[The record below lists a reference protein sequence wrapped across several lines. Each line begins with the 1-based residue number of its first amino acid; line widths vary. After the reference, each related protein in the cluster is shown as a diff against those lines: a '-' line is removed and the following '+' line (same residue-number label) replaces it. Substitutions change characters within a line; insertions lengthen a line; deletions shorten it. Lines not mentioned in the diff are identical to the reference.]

1 MFKERTSKPEKG
13 NKYYNNKANG
23 GNNPCINGYPL
34 DADCNVL
41 SNCVGYA
48 VGRFNEIAENV
59 SCSFLGNRN
68 AGVMGDLAIS
78 QGLKT
83 GKTPALGACAVWKK
97 AGGAGH
103 VAIVER
109 IINDSTII
117 TSESGWGCKK
127 PFFVK
132 KRSKG
137 CGNWGQN
144 ANYTFI
150 CFIYQKEEIKNMTV
164 KYGDKGENVK
174 TLQKVLKSKKYYN
187 GGIDGICGVLT
198 LGAILAWQK
207 MHGLSVDGIAG
218 TKTLES
224 LGIKV

>member
-1 MFKERTSKPEKG
+1 MFKERNTKPEKG

-34 DADCNVL
+34 NADCNVL

-109 IINDSTII
+109 IIND
-117 TSESGWGCKK
+117 
-127 PFFVK
+127 
-132 KRSKG
+132 
-137 CGNWGQN
+137 
-144 ANYTFI
+144 
-150 CFIYQKEEIKNMTV
+150 
-164 KYGDKGENVK
+164 
-174 TLQKVLKSKKYYN
+174 
-187 GGIDGICGVLT
+187 
-198 LGAILAWQK
+198 
-207 MHGLSVDGIAG
+207 
-218 TKTLES
+218 
-224 LGIKV
+224 